1 MTGTPSSL
9 LASLRGLATTAV
21 DLLRTRLELFKLE
34 AQEEAGRLAGLLMWA
49 VAAVLLAVVGA
60 TFSAVFLTVLLWDS
74 QRLLALGIFSAVFLG
89 AAGLAFFMTLRLV
102 RQGSQLF
109 AGSLAELRQD
119 VESLHPDQAQAQDKS
134 P

>member
-1 MTGTPSSL
+1 MTGTPAGL

-34 AQEEAGRLAGLLMWA
+34 AQEEAGRLSGLLMWG
-49 VAAVLLAVVGA
+49 VAAVFLAVVGA

-74 QRLLALGIFSAVFLG
+74 QRLLALGVFSALFLG
-89 AAGLAFFMTLRLV
+89 AAGLAIFMTLRLAG
-102 RQGSQLF
+102 RGSQLF

-119 VESLHPDQAQAQDKS
+119 AEAMRPDQAQEKT

>member
-1 MTGTPSSL
+1 MTGTPAGL

-34 AQEEAGRLAGLLMWA
+34 AHEEAGRLTGLLVWG

-74 QRLLALGIFSAVFLG
+74 QRLLALGIFSALFLS
-89 AAGLAFFMTLRLV
+89 AAGLAIFMALRLV

-119 VESLHPDQAQAQDKS
+119 VEALRPDQAQEKT

>member
-1 MTGTPSSL
+1 MTGTPAGL

-34 AQEEAGRLAGLLMWA
+34 AHEEAGRLTGLLVWG

-74 QRLLALGIFSAVFLG
+74 QRLLALGIFSALFLS
-89 AAGLAFFMTLRLV
+89 AAGLAIFMALRLV

-119 VESLHPDQAQAQDKS
+119 VEALRPDQAQEKM

>member
-1 MTGTPSSL
+1 MTGTPAGL

-21 DLLRTRLELFKLE
+21 DLLRNRLELFKLE
-34 AQEEAGRLAGLLMWA
+34 AHEEAGRLTGLLVWG

-74 QRLLALGIFSAVFLG
+74 QRLLALGIFSALFLS
-89 AAGLAFFMTLRLV
+89 AAGLAIFMALRLV

-119 VESLHPDQAQAQDKS
+119 VEALRPDQAQEKT

>member
-1 MTGTPSSL
+1 MTGTPAGL
-9 LASLRGLATTAV
+9 LASLRGLATTAA

-34 AQEEAGRLAGLLMWA
+34 AHEEAGRLTGLFVWG
-49 VAAVLLAVVGA
+49 VAAVLLMVVGA

-74 QRLLALGIFSAVFLG
+74 QRLLALGIFSALFLA
-89 AAGLAFFMTLRLV
+89 AAGLAIFMTLRLA

-119 VESLHPDQAQAQDKS
+119 VEALRPDQAQEKM